1 MTQSANIGAAVT
13 EFINEKLSDSVNQ
26 NFTAQELRLFVMG
39 KVGSKVSPGSSDR
52 ILRNLRQR
60 KLVNYVLISRLKSQY
75 RAVPVVVPTVTEVP
89 VVTQ

>member
-13 EFINEKLSDSVNQ
+13 EFINGKLSDPVNQ
-26 NFTAQELRLFVMG
+26 EFTAQELRLFVMG
-39 KVGSKVSPGSSDR
+39 KVPAKFSPGSSDR

-75 RAVPVVVPTVTEVP
+75 KAIPVVPVTESTVAV
-89 VVTQ
+89 Q